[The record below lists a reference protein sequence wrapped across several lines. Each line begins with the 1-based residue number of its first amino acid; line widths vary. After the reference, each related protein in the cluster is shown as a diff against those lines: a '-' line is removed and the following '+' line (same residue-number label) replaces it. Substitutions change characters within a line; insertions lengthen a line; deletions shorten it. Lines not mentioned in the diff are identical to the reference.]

1 MSGRGEASG
10 IGSPIGG
17 VMDRLL
23 DAKRDEVSHH
33 IRGRNTHRGPDQG
46 KGHAAMTDHTR
57 HGLDVAAFGGSTAA
71 VFKWLPDGLNE
82 IAALL
87 SIIWLSIQIGA
98 WIYRRFRK

>member
-1 MSGRGEASG
+1 
-10 IGSPIGG
+10 
-17 VMDRLL
+17 
-23 DAKRDEVSHH
+23 
-33 IRGRNTHRGPDQG
+33 
-46 KGHAAMTDHTR
+46 MTDHTR